1 MLRPAPFPFPS
12 RVVFNMDATE
22 SQGPTVNAV
31 AIVFAIITAVTITLR
46 LWARVFIV
54 KKVGADDG
62 ESTPNRPSSS

>member
-1 MLRPAPFPFPS
+1 
-12 RVVFNMDATE
+12 MDATE

-31 AIVFAIITAVTITLR
+31 AIVFAVITAITITLR

-62 ESTPNRPSSS
+62 ELTPDRPSCL

>member
-1 MLRPAPFPFPS
+1 
-12 RVVFNMDATE
+12 MDENE

-31 AIVFAIITAVTITLR
+31 AIVFAVITAITITLR

-62 ESTPNRPSSS
+62 ELTPSRPPSDRPLPLF